1 MRNFINISDIDKKD
15 LRNIID
21 QAKSQKEKRSKM
33 GKSDLDPNIP
43 LKGKTLI
50 MIFEKPSTR
59 TRLSFEIAMKQ
70 LGGQL
75 LILNPKFHIL

>member
-33 GKSDLDPNIP
+33 GK
-43 LKGKTLI
+43 
-50 MIFEKPSTR
+50 
-59 TRLSFEIAMKQ
+59 
-70 LGGQL
+70 
-75 LILNPKFHIL
+75 